1 METKPPE
8 KKGILRKIKENV
20 DDHDEQMQILGAM
33 VRLGV
38 VIWSGFIIT
47 LNYVE
52 LPMVK
57 KTGASS
63 DITFVASIFTGA
75 LATFGLSTGNKKSK
89 RQTKTM
95 KIVKP
100 PTGFWLET
108 QLTPDMMRYLWS
120 QINKATI
127 NAKNR
132 LVGHITSSLSVPDTE
147 GIFTPYILNQCHH
160 QKLTDKTVL
169 SMNMWVNFQRKYEF
183 NPLHKHSGLLSFVIW
198 MKIPYNFEDEKTAR

>member
-1 METKPPE
+1 MERKPEE
-8 KKGILRKIKENV
+8 KKGLFTKLKENI
-20 DDHDEQMQILGAM
+20 DDHDEQMAILGAA

-89 RQTKTM
+89 EE
-95 KIVKP
+95 KP
-100 PTGFWLET
+100 K
-108 QLTPDMMRYLWS
+108 Q
-120 QINKATI
+120 
-127 NAKNR
+127 
-132 LVGHITSSLSVPDTE
+132 
-147 GIFTPYILNQCHH
+147 
-160 QKLTDKTVL
+160 
-169 SMNMWVNFQRKYEF
+169 
-183 NPLHKHSGLLSFVIW
+183 
-198 MKIPYNFEDEKTAR
+198 